1 MMTLE
6 RFSALCAAYGGDFE
20 RWPQAERETGRA
32 FAQSAPEA
40 RGVLQHARALD
51 GALDHARPEPASDEL
66 ARRIAASAP
75 RPAPSRA
82 PAPAPRPAWAAMAAA
97 LALTVGLGA
106 GWLGAV
112 PGGTGDVDLYAD
124 AFGALEDSAALEL
137 LEDA

>member
-20 RWPQAERETGRA
+20 RWPPAERDPGRA
-32 FAQSAPEA
+32 LAQTTSEA
-40 RGVLQHARALD
+40 RVVLQQARLLD
-51 GALDHARPEPASDEL
+51 GALEHARSAPASDEL

-75 RPAPSRA
+75 RAKRA
-82 PAPAPRPAWAAMAAA
+82 PAPTPAWAALAAA

-106 GWLGAV
+106 GWLGAA
-112 PGGTGDVDLYAD
+112 PGGTGDVDLYAN
-124 AFGALEDSAALEL
+124 AFGALDDSAALEL